1 MTFWEEE
8 IPDEDVPVT
17 DPVFRAL
24 AGGML
29 PICEEGNAETLDFRS
44 MLGRA
49 MMNCYLLI
57 GRSPDDPELKADARS
72 LGKAL
77 HSLSSEE
84 FLAVHDE
91 FWETQETWLNGGYE
105 NERKPKAG
113 DPSKQDNRTK
123 TDVDGEEAR

>member
-8 IPDEDVPVT
+8 IPDEDIPVT

-49 MMNCYLLI
+49 MMNCYLLV
-57 GRSPDDPELKADARS
+57 GRSPNDPQLKADARA

-77 HSLSSEE
+77 HALSPEE

-91 FWETQETWLNGGYE
+91 FWETQKTWLNGGYE
-105 NERKPKAG
+105 NERKTG
-113 DPSKQDNRTK
+113 DPSKQDNRTD
-123 TDVDGEEAR
+123 TAADGEEAR

>member
-29 PICEEGNAETLDFRS
+29 PECEEGKAETLDFRS

-57 GRSPDDPELKADARS
+57 GRSPNDPELKADARA

-77 HSLSSEE
+77 HSLTPEE

-91 FWETQETWLNGGYE
+91 FWETQKTWLNGGYE
-105 NERKPKAG
+105 NERKAG
-113 DPSKQDNRTK
+113 DPSKQDNRTA
-123 TDVDGEEAR
+123 VDGEEAR

>member
-29 PICEEGNAETLDFRS
+29 SECEEGNAETLDFRS

-57 GRSPDDPELKADARS
+57 GRSPNDPQLKADARA

-77 HSLSSEE
+77 HALSPEE

-91 FWETQETWLNGGYE
+91 FWETQKTWLNGGYE
-105 NERKPKAG
+105 NERKTG
-113 DPSKQDNRTK
+113 DPSKQDNRTD
-123 TDVDGEEAR
+123 TAADGEEAR

>member
-8 IPDEDVPVT
+8 IPDEDIPVT

-49 MMNCYLLI
+49 MMNCYLLV
-57 GRSPDDPELKADARS
+57 GRSPNDPQLKADARA

-77 HSLSSEE
+77 HSLTPEE

-91 FWETQETWLNGGYE
+91 FWETQKTWLNGGYE
-105 NERKPKAG
+105 NERKTG
-113 DPSKQDNRTK
+113 DPSKQDNRTD
-123 TDVDGEEAR
+123 TAADGEEAR